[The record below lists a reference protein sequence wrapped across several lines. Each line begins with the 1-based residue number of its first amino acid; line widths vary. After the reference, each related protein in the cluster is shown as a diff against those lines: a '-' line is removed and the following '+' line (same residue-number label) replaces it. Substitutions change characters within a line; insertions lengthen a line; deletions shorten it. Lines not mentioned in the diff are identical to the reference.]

1 MLGKIKAIAETLCSY
16 PFDVLVVF
24 NTKRLERFK
33 LAEYAI
39 NSEKDLEQV
48 KLSEQADVYSI
59 CYDAS
64 ENRII
69 VNLKDKPEQD
79 LGY

>member
-1 MLGKIKAIAETLCSY
+1 MLDKIKVIAETLCNY

-48 KLSEQADVYSI
+48 KLSEQTDVLSV

-64 ENRII
+64 ENKII
-69 VNLKDKPEQD
+69 VNLKDKQD
-79 LGY
+79 LEN